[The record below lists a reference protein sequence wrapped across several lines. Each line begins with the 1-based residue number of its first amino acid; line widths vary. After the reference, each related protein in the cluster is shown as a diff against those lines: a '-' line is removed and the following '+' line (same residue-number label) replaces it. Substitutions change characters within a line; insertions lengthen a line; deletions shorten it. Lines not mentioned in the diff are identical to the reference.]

1 MPCMFS
7 CVRRRALCIDY
18 SSLVETTL
26 CSDPG
31 VEKRCLFYPTL
42 SCGSRPKREKGVG
55 GKKKKFSPCRT
66 WGQSKVSRGGGKKK
80 KKKSMR
86 THRWIFW
93 HCLRAA
99 SLSYLFKD
107 SGIDRSRYWARIRSR
122 DVRPNWM
129 PHVWKGAFHVYR
141 TRGELL
147 LRCRN
152 RNIMKWNVWWRFFF
166 ASNAFE
172 QVCTLCV

>member
-1 MPCMFS
+1 
-7 CVRRRALCIDY
+7 
-18 SSLVETTL
+18 
-26 CSDPG
+26 
-31 VEKRCLFYPTL
+31 
-42 SCGSRPKREKGVG
+42 
-55 GKKKKFSPCRT
+55 
-66 WGQSKVSRGGGKKK
+66 
-80 KKKSMR
+80 MR

-152 RNIMKWNVWWRFFF
+152 RNIMKWNVWWRGFFCQQCIWAGLHFFMCLISDTRQTNANKFRWQRWFIRYESHTF
-166 ASNAFE
+166 AGKFSQVPQFDVIHDKIHIKPAFPE
-172 QVCTLCV
+172 TLMLRLKNSFPAFFS